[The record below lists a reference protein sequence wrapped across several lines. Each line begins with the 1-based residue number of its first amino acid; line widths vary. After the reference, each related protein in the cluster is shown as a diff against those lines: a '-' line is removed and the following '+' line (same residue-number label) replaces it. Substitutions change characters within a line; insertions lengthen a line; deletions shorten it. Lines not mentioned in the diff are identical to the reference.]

1 MGPSGKKHLK
11 GLLRGMIMEKKKK
24 RKEVEETLLCYREAR
39 GSTPEP
45 AKMSPLPAS
54 LSWQLLGA
62 PPKAGSGKHKGSLC
76 KTFSKKK
83 NGKNKCKCFPQLQG
97 GGGQGTEQTP
107 GLGLMRALSKE
118 ALSQTGLSLRRSQK
132 GTGKENQMP
141 WRSFMQF
148 HAGHTG
154 CNPSVVLGA
163 STIKTE
169 TKR

>member
-83 NGKNKCKCFPQLQG
+83 KMEKISVNVFLSYREGVDRAPNRPQ
-97 GGGQGTEQTP
+97 
-107 GLGLMRALSKE
+107 A
-118 ALSQTGLSLRRSQK
+118 
-132 GTGKENQMP
+132 
-141 WRSFMQF
+141 W
-148 HAGHTG
+148 
-154 CNPSVVLGA
+154 A
-163 STIKTE
+163 S
-169 TKR
+169 